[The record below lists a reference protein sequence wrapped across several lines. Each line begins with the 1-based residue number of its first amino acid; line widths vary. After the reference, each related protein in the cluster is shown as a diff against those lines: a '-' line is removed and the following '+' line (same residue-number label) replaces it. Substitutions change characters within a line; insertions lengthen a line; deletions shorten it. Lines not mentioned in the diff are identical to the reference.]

1 MTQDEF
7 GFNAHRR
14 GTAVFALSFHHP
26 AMLDEAIIRAGWAI
40 WSMAPRD
47 GEPPSGDML
56 VGSFLASEARVA
68 LIDAREAGD
77 LGLRAAQALGAVIAA
92 TGAAM
97 LVAVPDSLSETL
109 DAFVAAGATHILA
122 PDADDV
128 MLGASLKLAERHA
141 RRTLDVR
148 RRRSHA
154 DGEVGEVH
162 RWIADAMDRGDP
174 CLTIIVSLSRL
185 DLINAAHGRPAGNML
200 LRSVEARM
208 QAVAAAAFG
217 ESAIVARSGG
227 SEFVMAGVADPAR
240 ARAIA
245 ETLESLLALPFQAG
259 AVPMRLG
266 VRLGLAA
273 AQPNEDPAGLL
284 ARAGEALRQ
293 AQVGD
298 GAMLR
303 FAHPGDVTPL
313 DVLAADLHHAIERG
327 EIDIVFQPQVAIKT
341 GRITGCRGARPLA
354 APDTGAAGGRS
365 AVRGGGAGGPGA
377 GAVRSYPAGRAATR
391 GALAQGAVAP
401 AAVDQYHRRRCR
413 PRRVCR
419 LFLDR
424 VASSGFPIERLTAE
438 ITETGLIH
446 ELDRAAVVL
455 DTLRQAGVR
464 IAIDDFGTGYSSLA
478 YLTSLPIDYIKLD
491 RALVTEVDASRRD
504 RVVVRGIIRIAA
516 HLGMGIIAEGVET
529 HEQAALLG
537 RLGCE
542 TYQGSCAPRRSMK
555 RRCGRWS
562 RRNWHARP
570 EHGDD
575 RTGTGCGPCGDP
587 GRRSGGGG
595 HPRRDAGQR
604 GGVEQ
609 G

>member
-1 MTQDEF
+1 
-7 GFNAHRR
+7 
-14 GTAVFALSFHHP
+14 
-26 AMLDEAIIRAGWAI
+26 
-40 WSMAPRD
+40 MAPRD

-227 SEFVMAGVADPAR
+227 SEFVMAGVADSAR

-273 AQPNEDPAGLL
+273 AQANEDPAGLL

-341 GRITGCRGARPLA
+341 ERITGVEALARWRHPTLGPLGADPLFA
-354 APDTGAAGGRS
+354 AAERADLGLALSDHIQQVALQRAARWPKRLS
-365 AVRGGGAGGPGA
+365 HLRLSINITAADV
-377 GAVRSYPAGRAATR
+377 GRAGFA
-391 GALAQGAVAP
+391 
-401 AAVDQYHRRRCR
+401 
-413 PRRVCR
+413 R

-438 ITETGLIH
+438 ITETGLIR

-529 HEQAALLG
+529 REQAALLG

-542 TYQGSCAPRRSMK
+542 TYQGFLRAAPLDEEALRTMVEEELQCA
-555 RRCGRWS
+555 
-562 RRNWHARP
+562 A
-570 EHGDD
+570 
-575 RTGTGCGPCGDP
+575 
-587 GRRSGGGG
+587 
-595 HPRRDAGQR
+595 
-604 GGVEQ
+604 
-609 G
+609 

>member
-47 GEPPSGDML
+47 GEPPAGDML

-68 LIDAREAGD
+68 LIDARESGD
-77 LGLRAAQALGAVIAA
+77 AGLRAAQALGAVIAA

-97 LVAVPDSLSETL
+97 LVAVPDSLPETL
-109 DAFVAAGATHILA
+109 EAFVAAGATHILA
-122 PDADDV
+122 PEADDA
-128 MLGASLKLAERHA
+128 MISASLKLAERHA

-154 DGEVGEVH
+154 DGEMGEVH

-185 DLINAAHGRPAGNML
+185 DLINAAHGRPAGTML
-200 LRSVEARM
+200 LRSVEARI
-208 QAVAAAAFG
+208 QAVAAEAFG
-217 ESAIVARSGG
+217 DSAIVARSGG
-227 SEFVMAGVADPAR
+227 SEFVMAGVADPVR

-245 ETLESLLALPFQAG
+245 EMLESLLALPFQAG

-266 VRLGLAA
+266 VRLGMAA

-293 AQVGD
+293 AQIGD
-298 GAMLR
+298 GSMLR

-341 GRITGCRGARPLA
+341 GRITGVEALARWRHPTLGPLGADPLFA
-354 APDTGAAGGRS
+354 AAERADLGLALSDHIQQVALQRAARWPKGLSHLRLS
-365 AVRGGGAGGPGA
+365 INVTAADV
-377 GAVRSYPAGRAATR
+377 GRAGFA
-391 GALAQGAVAP
+391 
-401 AAVDQYHRRRCR
+401 
-413 PRRVCR
+413 R

-424 VASSGFPIERLTAE
+424 VASSGFPIERLTVE
-438 ITETGLIH
+438 ITETGFIR
-446 ELDRAAVVL
+446 ELDRAAAVL
-455 DTLRQAGVR
+455 DSLRREGVR

-478 YLTSLPIDYIKLD
+478 YLTSLPVDYIKLD
-491 RALVTEVDASRRD
+491 RSLVTEVDASRRD

-529 HEQAALLG
+529 HEQAVLLG

-542 TYQGSCAPRRSMK
+542 TYQGFLRAAPLDEEALRTMVEEELECA
-555 RRCGRWS
+555 
-562 RRNWHARP
+562 A
-570 EHGDD
+570 
-575 RTGTGCGPCGDP
+575 
-587 GRRSGGGG
+587 
-595 HPRRDAGQR
+595 
-604 GGVEQ
+604 
-609 G
+609 

>member
-97 LVAVPDSLSETL
+97 LVAVPDSLAETL

-341 GRITGCRGARPLA
+341 GRITGVEALARWRHPTLGPLGADPLFA
-354 APDTGAAGGRS
+354 AAERADLGLALSDHIQQVALQRAARWPKGLSHLRLS
-365 AVRGGGAGGPGA
+365 INITAADV
-377 GAVRSYPAGRAATR
+377 GRAGFA
-391 GALAQGAVAP
+391 
-401 AAVDQYHRRRCR
+401 
-413 PRRVCR
+413 R

-542 TYQGSCAPRRSMK
+542 TYQGFLRAAPLDEEALRTMVEEELACA
-555 RRCGRWS
+555 
-562 RRNWHARP
+562 A
-570 EHGDD
+570 
-575 RTGTGCGPCGDP
+575 
-587 GRRSGGGG
+587 
-595 HPRRDAGQR
+595 
-604 GGVEQ
+604 
-609 G
+609 